1 MGLIEFIK
9 KKLGLISEPNEI
21 FATPVINDKFP
32 SPTTHND
39 EQAFDDRTGWTGGDF
54 EFLIVGDIDVFSD
67 FDNIMTPN
75 SLEWTKTHKNNWD
88 FYQVGQD
95 EFSYSVEGPGIQ
107 MTFNKEII
115 FDKAKKIG
123 DEVILNIIATGQQA
137 ELIIL
142 NKKKV
147 YRFD

>member
-1 MGLIEFIK
+1 MGIFEFIK
-9 KKLGLISEPNEI
+9 KKLGLVTETNET
-21 FATPVINDKFP
+21 FATPVINDK
-32 SPTTHND
+32 SPLP
-39 EQAFDDRTGWTGGDF
+39 AFQNNESAFIDMSSWTGEDF

-75 SLEWTKTHKNNWD
+75 SLECTKIHKNNWD

-95 EFSYSVEGPGIQ
+95 EFSYSVEEPGIQ
-107 MTFNKEII
+107 MTFNKEIK

-123 DEVILNIIATGQQA
+123 DEVIANIIATGQEA
-137 ELIIL
+137 ELLIL
-142 NKKKV
+142 DNKKV